1 MVDTDDS
8 AQRPSQLLFTPL
20 MIAMIGIVSTALAI
34 LFYNYIMTRY
44 CGRRPGGMRSR
55 PIQPSDQ
62 KGAGVEEKVL
72 DSIPI
77 LAYTIEEGGLF
88 RVDQTECAV
97 CLGEF
102 DEGEVVRLLPS
113 CRHAFHVHCIDEW
126 FYSHSNCPVCRS
138 PIVAP
143 FMSSE
148 LSSQL
153 PAAIE
158 ENSGSDNDD
167 GVSNTLARVES
178 RPIRVLRPC
187 ASVVLFNERKLSTRP
202 TSLKRSMSL
211 DYAYVS
217 IRILKDTEAGSSTSL
232 SPSSSTLKA
241 VIVRNNSRKLG
252 SSRRLDRASSTQIK
266 SYSRL
271 RSDSANG
278 ILPR

>member
-1 MVDTDDS
+1 MVDNDDS
-8 AQRPSQLLFTPL
+8 SQQPSQLLFTPL

-34 LFYNYIMTRY
+34 LLYNFIMTRY
-44 CGRRPGGMRSR
+44 CGRRPGGMLSR
-55 PIQPSDQ
+55 PTQPSDQ
-62 KGAGVEEKVL
+62 KGGGVEEKVL

-143 FMSSE
+143 FMCSE

-153 PAAIE
+153 EAAIE
-158 ENSGSDNDD
+158 ENSGSDDDDDDD
-167 GVSNTLARVES
+167 GVNNTLARVES
-178 RPIRVLRPC
+178 RPNRVLRHC
-187 ASVVLFNERKLSTRP
+187 ASVVLFNEGKLSTRP
-202 TSLKRSMSL
+202 TILKRSMSL

-217 IRILKDTEAGSSTSL
+217 VRILKDTETDS
-232 SPSSSTLKA
+232 SSSTLKA
-241 VIVRNNSRKLG
+241 VIVRNNSRKAG
-252 SSRRLDRASSTQIK
+252 SSRRLDRASSTMIN

-271 RSDSANG
+271 LSIPRDSANG